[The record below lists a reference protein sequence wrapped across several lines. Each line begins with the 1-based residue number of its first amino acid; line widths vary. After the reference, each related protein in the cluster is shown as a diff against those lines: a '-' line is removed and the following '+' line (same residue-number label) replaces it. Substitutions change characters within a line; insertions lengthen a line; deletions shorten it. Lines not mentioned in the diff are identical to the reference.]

1 MIIIYHEE
9 SAIIPVG
16 AEEIQAIRK
25 ILKQTKNRLTMK
37 KEKNTFKI
45 EAWVEPAE
53 NKVGSQGFGR

>member
-1 MIIIYHEE
+1 MVIFDEVE

-16 AEEIQAIRK
+16 AEEIKAIRQ
-25 ILKQTKNRLTMK
+25 ILKKTKNRQTMK

-53 NKVGSQGFGR
+53 NKTGSPGFGR